1 MGRPGFIL
9 IFCLAFFTGFAQSS
23 LQKEYSVRDSLVED
37 AMQAEN
43 YALAVGLI
51 DEQFKLIRT
60 EGLLDSLYHYCYNYG
75 RAIWKTST
83 PEKGIRAA
91 QLISDEVKE
100 KDAHLLHYLQTLN
113 DLSWLYYETGDLA
126 GCRIVDSVYL
136 AKCLENDDVPTEKI
150 NIAHFN
156 QAYSYYEAGQYKLA
170 LEHFQASIDVILESG
185 EDLTTSLSKSY
196 NALGAMQ
203 WHLGMLDEA
212 SESYKASLALIE
224 NNTDP
229 QIMLEKGNIIGNMA
243 LIVQDNGDFI
253 KAREYQ
259 EQMIQI
265 DNEVL
270 PKIEDVY
277 MREIAIRRI
286 SSAYVNLADIYF
298 VLGDYSKS
306 RNLLQLAL
314 QERKKILNAND
325 PAIAS
330 VKEQLAFLEM
340 ESGNYALAE
349 IEIKE
354 YLAYCLEYFGQN
366 SVRTAWAYKE
376 MGILFLKLEKYE
388 ESEEYFNKAIKSQ
401 LSAGNPNGDWYLAII
416 YRERAMLFSETKRS
430 KQAIADLKKSLEIF
444 AQSRKNDNRVFVEIY
459 LEMAEIKMKDADFS
473 GADKDVNKALTLL
486 SSEESLKQSAFLFP
500 NAYYLKA
507 LLETKKGTDLA
518 LQKVAISYLEKA
530 IEYLKEDKQSFL
542 DEESK
547 LILYDAHKK
556 IFELAEDIAYALYDV
571 TKDKKWIDDFYRFT
585 EENRTILLRYQLQNF
600 SALDYAGVPD
610 SVLKKERKL
619 TQQLLNDKND
629 LQEMQDIVG
638 LERQYETLIQLI
650 REKYPEYYALKY
662 SDKAYTIKEVQ
673 NRLFVEDI
681 SLLIYSM
688 TEEYV
693 YALLIE
699 KETAEL
705 FRMPKGNLAADIQ
718 NLNKALVQRN
728 NKVFDSLAARLY
740 ENVFEPVQASIQ
752 QNELIIVP
760 DEELFFLNFEIL
772 PDKVTSTPGTGKML
786 IHTFTISYFLSTTV
800 AMQFRDLDEIKPG
813 TLLTFAPGF
822 SDRQKQD
829 YQRSVSDS
837 SRLDKKFLRYIQQ
850 PFAVQTA
857 KNIAGIFSGASF
869 IEEEADETTF
879 KKESANYGIIHL
891 GTHAETNQNSPLMSY
906 LVLSKN
912 MKNDS
917 LDDGYLHAYEIYQMP
932 LQAEL
937 AVLTACETGVGKQQN
952 SEGVISL
959 AHSFSYA
966 GCPSIVMSLWSI
978 DEKTSAGIIS
988 DFYHYLGEG
997 MHKNK
1002 ALRQAKLDYLANA
1015 PKELQLPYYW
1025 AGLVLLGDH
1034 NPVMI
1039 EKEFNWFGLTFVS
1052 IVLIIFLGF
1061 FFRKKLKS

>member
-1 MGRPGFIL
+1 MLRYCYLLFFCTA
-9 IFCLAFFTGFAQSS
+9 IFSANGQQFLSDYR
-23 LQKEYSVRDSLVED
+23 ERDSLIQEAINSEKYTLSVS
-37 AMQAEN
+37 
-43 YALAVGLI
+43 LI
-51 DEQFKLIRT
+51 KQQMDLIKQNQ
-60 EGLLDSLYHYCYNYG
+60 LFDSLYHYCYNYG
-75 RAIWKTST
+75 RSVWKTST
-83 PEKGIRAA
+83 PEKGIQAA

-100 KDAHLLHYLQTLN
+100 KDTHLLHYLQTLN

-126 GCRIVDSVYL
+126 GCRLVDSIYL
-136 AKCLENDDVPTEKI
+136 VKCLENKGVPIEKLS
-150 NIAHFN
+150 IAHFN
-156 QAYSYYEAGQYKLA
+156 LAYDYYEAGQYKLA

-185 EDLTTSLSKSY
+185 EELTTSLSKSY
-196 NALGAMQ
+196 NALGAIQ

-224 NNTDP
+224 TNTDP
-229 QIMLEKGNIIGNMA
+229 KIMLEKGNIIGNMA

-259 EQMIQI
+259 EQMIHI
-265 DNEVL
+265 NTKAL
-270 PKIEDVY
+270 PFIEDVSL
-277 MREIAIRRI
+277 REIAIRRI

-314 QERKKILNAND
+314 QERKKILQPND

-340 ESGNYALAE
+340 ESGNYAVAE
-349 IEIKE
+349 IEIQK
-354 YLAYCLEYFGQN
+354 YLTYCQEYFGEN

-376 MGILFLKLEKYE
+376 MGILYQKIKEYDK
-388 ESEEYFNKAIKSQ
+388 SEVYLNNAIKSQ
-401 LSAGNPNGDWYLAII
+401 LQAGNPDGDSYLANI
-416 YRERAMLFSETKRS
+416 YRERALLYSETNRS
-430 KQAIADLKKSLEIF
+430 EKAIADLKKSMEIF
-444 AQSRKNDNRVFVEIY
+444 SQSREKDNRMFVQIY
-459 LEMAEIKMKDADFS
+459 LEMAEIKMKEADFS
-473 GADKDVNKALTLL
+473 GAEKDVNEALTMLNGK
-486 SSEESLKQSAFLFP
+486 ESLKQSAFLLP

-507 LLETKKGTDLA
+507 LLETKKNSDLA
-518 LQKVAISYLEKA
+518 SQKAAMDNLEMAIQ
-530 IEYLKEDKQSFL
+530 YLKNNKQTFL

-547 LILYDAHKK
+547 LILYDSHKK
-556 IFELAEDIAYALYDV
+556 IFELAEDIAYSLFNT
-571 TKDKKWIDDFYRFT
+571 TKDEKWIEEFYQLT
-585 EENRTILLRYQLQNF
+585 EENRTILLRSQLQNF

-610 SVLKKERKL
+610 SILKQERKL
-619 TQQLLNDKND
+619 TMQLLNKKDD
-629 LQEMQDIVG
+629 LQEMQDIVD
-638 LERQYETLIQLI
+638 LERKYDALVQFI
-650 REKYPEYYALKY
+650 RKNYPEYYSLKY
-662 SDKAYTIKEVQ
+662 FDKTYSIQEVQ
-673 NRLFVEDI
+673 NRLFKEDI

-688 TEEYV
+688 TDEYV

-699 KETAEL
+699 KESVQL
-705 FRMPKGNLAADIQ
+705 FRLPKGNITEDIQ
-718 NLNKALVQRN
+718 NLNKALVQRDD
-728 NKVFDSLAARLY
+728 KVFDSLAALLY
-740 ENVFEPVQASIQ
+740 KNIFEPVQASIQ
-752 QNELIIVP
+752 QKEIIIVP
-760 DEELFFLNFEIL
+760 DAELFFLNFEIL
-772 PDKVTSTPGTGKML
+772 PDRLTNTGSADKML
-786 IHTFTISYFLSTTV
+786 IHTYTISYFLSTTV
-800 AMQFRDLDEIKPG
+800 AMQFKDLDEIKTG

-822 SDRQKQD
+822 SDIQKQN

-837 SRLDKKFLRYIQQ
+837 SRLDKKFLSYIQQ

-857 KNIAGIFSGASF
+857 RNISGIFSGAAF

-879 KKESANYGIIHL
+879 KNESAKYGIIHL

-988 DFYHYLGEG
+988 DFYRYLGEG
-997 MHKNK
+997 MHKNN
-1002 ALRQAKLDYLANA
+1002 ALRQAKLDYLATA
-1015 PKELQLPYYW
+1015 PKELQSPYYW

-1034 NPVMI
+1034 NPVSI
-1039 EKEFNWFGLTFVS
+1039 KSDNWGQKAA
-1052 IVLIIFLGF
+1052 IVFLVLSVFLVIIFIR
-1061 FFRKKLKS
+1061 RKK